1 MKAIKCELWV
11 GVSTNFF
18 KFGTFESIAAAK
30 RAAKYL
36 GCYREIRRKDLQNE
50 LKAVK
55 L

>member
-18 KFGTFESIAAAK
+18 KFGAFESIAAAK
-30 RAAKYL
+30 RASKHL
-36 GCYREIRRKDLQNE
+36 DCYKEIRRKDLRNE

>member
-1 MKAIKCELWV
+1 MKAIKCELWI
-11 GVSTNFF
+11 GVPTNFF

-36 GCYREIRRKDLQNE
+36 DCYREIRRKNLRDE
-50 LKAVK
+50 LKATK